1 MTIITYALILGIST
15 SIDYFLIL
23 FLLFSQAKKPGEK
36 RTIYFGQLLASF
48 ILILLSSIL
57 SQVANVFLADWI
69 LGLLGFVPILLGVRI
84 LFENEEETEIPD
96 SKIGLLSII
105 FILLASGVDNLGIF
119 TPYFT
124 TLSTLETLLT
134 AGLILL
140 ETFAICYL
148 AEKFG
153 SLHSISEFI
162 EKYERMIL
170 PTIFIILGIYILFEF
185 GTMTYLLQLLT

>member
-162 EKYERMIL
+162 EKYEKMIL

>member
-23 FLLFSQAKKPGEK
+23 FLLFSQAKKPGER
-36 RTIYFGQLLASF
+36 RTIYLGQLLASF
-48 ILILLSSIL
+48 ILILLSSTL

-84 LFENEEETEIPD
+84 LFENEAETEIPD

-105 FILLASGVDNLGIF
+105 FISLASGVDNLGIF

-140 ETFAICYL
+140 ETVAICYL

-162 EKYERMIL
+162 EKFEKMIL

>member
-23 FLLFSQAKKPGEK
+23 FLLFSQAKKPGER
-36 RTIYFGQLLASF
+36 RTIYLGQLLASF
-48 ILILLSSIL
+48 ILILLSSTL

-84 LFENEEETEIPD
+84 LFEKEAETEIPD

-105 FILLASGVDNLGIF
+105 FISLASGVDNLGIF

-124 TLSTLETLLT
+124 TLSNLETLLT

-140 ETFAICYL
+140 ETVAICYL

-162 EKYERMIL
+162 EKYEKMIL

-185 GTMTYLLQLLT
+185 RTMTYLLQLLT

>member
-162 EKYERMIL
+162 EKYEKMIL
-170 PTIFIILGIYILFEF
+170 PSIFIILGIYILFEF

>member
-57 SQVANVFLADWI
+57 SQVANIFLADWI

-84 LFENEEETEIPD
+84 LFENEEETDIPD
-96 SKIGLLSII
+96 SKIGLLSVI
-105 FILLASGVDNLGIF
+105 FISLASGVDNLGIF

-140 ETFAICYL
+140 ETVAICYL

-162 EKYERMIL
+162 EKYEKMIL

>member
-23 FLLFSQAKKPGEK
+23 FLLFSQAKKPGER
-36 RTIYFGQLLASF
+36 RTIYFGQLFASF

-105 FILLASGVDNLGIF
+105 LISLASGVDNLGIF

-140 ETFAICYL
+140 ETVAICYL

-162 EKYERMIL
+162 EKYEKMIL

>member
-57 SQVANVFLADWI
+57 SQVANIFLADWI
-69 LGLLGFVPILLGVRI
+69 LGLLGFVPILLGARI
-84 LFENEEETEIPD
+84 LFENEVETDIPD

-105 FILLASGVDNLGIF
+105 FISLASGVDNLGIF

-134 AGLILL
+134 ASLILL
-140 ETFAICYL
+140 ETVVICYL

-162 EKYERMIL
+162 EKYEKMIL